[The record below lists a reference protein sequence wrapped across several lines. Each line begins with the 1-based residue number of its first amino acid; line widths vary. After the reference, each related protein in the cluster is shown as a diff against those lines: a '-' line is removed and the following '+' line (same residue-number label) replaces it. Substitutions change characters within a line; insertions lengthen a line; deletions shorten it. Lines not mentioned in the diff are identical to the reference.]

1 MYCALAREKNRRID
15 CFFYR
20 NRSVRSCGNC
30 GQGRKPAFEKGFFAF
45 SIWKTTGKTS
55 GKAVET
61 CGKVLPE
68 FGSLGAK
75 RKAKLL
81 TERKSKTEK
90 KNVEFFWVENTQKLR
105 RKRPKKH
112 SVFGFPQPAL
122 QNFSNFENPL
132 SQALFS
138 VFSTARF
145 GFFTYVFH
153 HFSTGVEKGVEKRR
167 ESVF

>member
-1 MYCALAREKNRRID
+1 M
-15 CFFYR
+15 
-20 NRSVRSCGNC
+20 
-30 GQGRKPAFEKGFFAF
+30 
-45 SIWKTTGKTS
+45 
-55 GKAVET
+55 ET
-61 CGKVLPE
+61 CGKVLPD
-68 FGSLGAK
+68 FGSRGAK

-112 SVFGFPQPAL
+112 SVFSFPQPAGKD
-122 QNFSNFENPL
+122 FSNFENPL

-138 VFSTARF
+138 VFSTAYF
-145 GFFTYVFH
+145 VFSTIVFH
-153 HFSTGVEKGVEKRR
+153 HFSTGVEKDVEKRR